1 MGINGFNISG
11 FTRTMNNIMLIIVSG
26 SQVDVNLK
34 VDLPTKKVVEEKEEE
49 RRYDFTILTPTG
61 FSKVWAVHYLGGG
74 TLFMKIPLI

>member
-49 RRYDFTILTPTG
+49 RRYDFTILTPT
-61 FSKVWAVHYLGGG
+61 
-74 TLFMKIPLI
+74 